1 MGSMLIK
8 NGWII
13 DPAGQVDGLGE
24 VAILNQHIVAKT
36 EKYDQTLDA
45 SGCYVLPGL
54 IDFHTHLF
62 RGSAFGV
69 EPELFLPTGVT
80 AAVDAGTTGCLNFTY
95 FYQKT
100 LSQSR
105 LRLKAFL
112 NVSCIGQ
119 PGGGI
124 VEPLDDTALNWS
136 RIEELWESY
145 RDVLL
150 GLKIRI
156 SKSIIRHN
164 GVKPLLDTLA
174 FAKARGIPVN
184 VHVTDPV
191 VPSEELLA
199 YFQKGDI
206 FCHVFHGSGSTI
218 LGEKGHVLSEAWA
231 AKERGVIF
239 DAANGRLNFS
249 FKIAKQALS
258 EGFFPDIISTDATAN
273 TFGAPGM
280 VKNLPFVMSK
290 YLNLGLSLNQVVRA
304 VTETPAKL
312 MGLAGKIGT
321 LVPGAG
327 ADVVICKLVKKPIFF
342 KDALGEVWEGQ
353 EVLAPVMVILQ
364 GKVVYCQPDF
374 N

>member
-8 NGWII
+8 NGWVV

-36 EKYDQTLDA
+36 EKYDQCVDA

-62 RGSAFGV
+62 TGSAFGV
-69 EPELFLPTGVT
+69 NQELFLPTGVT
-80 AAVDAGTTGCLNFTY
+80 AAVDAGTTGCLNFRY

-100 LSQSR
+100 LSQSC
-105 LRLKAFL
+105 LHLKAFL
-112 NVSCIGQ
+112 NVSGIGQ
-119 PGGGI
+119 PGGGL
-124 VEPLDDTALNWS
+124 VEPLDDAALNWS
-136 RIEELWESY
+136 RIEELWETY
-145 RDVLL
+145 REVLL
-150 GLKIRI
+150 GIKIRI
-156 SKSIIRHN
+156 SKSIIRSN
-164 GVKPLLDTLA
+164 GVKPLLDAMA
-174 FAKARGIPVN
+174 FAKTRGIPVN

-191 VPSEELLA
+191 VPAAELLT
-199 YFQKGDI
+199 YFQQGDI

-218 LGEKGHVLSEAWA
+218 LSAKGQVLPEAWA

-239 DAANGRLNFS
+239 DAANGRLNFC
-249 FKIAKQALS
+249 FKVAKQALS
-258 EGFFPDIISTDATAN
+258 EGFYPDIISTDATAN

-290 YLNLGLSLNQVVRA
+290 YLNLGLSLKQVVRA

-321 LVPGAG
+321 LAPGAD
-327 ADVVICKLVKKPIFF
+327 ADVAICKLVKKPVVF
-342 KDALGEVWEGQ
+342 KDALGEIRAGQ
-353 EVLAPVMVILQ
+353 EVLVPVMVILQ